1 MSLIVFLLIIVGSF
15 SIIVVVWNLVLRYQR
30 ERKISELKITYLRLF
45 GEEENAYQRYIMAEK
60 SMQTIEM
67 DMEKAK
73 EIIIELK
80 SRIITRRKELRE
92 LIQQL
97 RIVKSKLNLTNSG
110 SSNLDLEV
118 DSTKLTSEIKTRL
131 VLNNEDKKRVISER
145 KKIEERMVDL
155 PLITREVEQLGS
167 IWESLR
173 REVEQVESE
182 FRQVDEE
189 AFKRFNE
196 AFIKKKTE
204 ESKLDPERELIN
216 LLLLLNNKRGLLYVR
231 KKEAAKDPTTESAEL
246 IKKYESD
253 VKKLEV
259 QLVSKSRR
267 FGISAKRLEELKNLF
282 LK

>member
-1 MSLIVFLLIIVGSF
+1 LIVFLLIIIGSF

-97 RIVKSKLNLTNSG
+97 RIVKSKLNLTDSRN
-110 SSNLDLEV
+110 SNLDLEV

-182 FRQVDEE
+182 FRQVDGE
-189 AFKRFNE
+189 AFKRFSE

-231 KKEAAKDPTTESAEL
+231 KKEAAKDPTTESADL

-253 VKKLEV
+253 VKKLEL

>member
-1 MSLIVFLLIIVGSF
+1 MSLIVFLLIIIGSF

-97 RIVKSKLNLTNSG
+97 RIVKSKLNLTDSRN
-110 SSNLDLEV
+110 SNLDLEV

-182 FRQVDEE
+182 FRQVDGE
-189 AFKRFNE
+189 AFKRFSE

-231 KKEAAKDPTTESAEL
+231 KKEAAKDPTTESADL

-253 VKKLEV
+253 VKKLEL